1 MKPSNCFVINKDGE
15 ADFVK
20 LVDFGI
26 SKVRSDDASAHQAN
40 LTRTNSALGTPLYMS
55 PEQARSPRDV
65 DHRADLYSVGAIL
78 YELLTG
84 RTPYTAE
91 SGEYTEILFKIFT
104 TDPEPL
110 RSLRPEIDEGLAALV
125 HHALSRDPNHR
136 FSSASEMAEALSM
149 FADDRSAQVIA
160 RVRGGRGR
168 SLMPPSQSFTPPSPG
183 GPAPGARAHTY
194 PTAGDALRAPRVPT
208 DVGVTRETPPQ
219 VGQPPSKTSRA
230 PLVLAFVAVVLLCA
244 GGGFL
249 VVHGRTPATPAATRE
264 PPETAMPVVPPPPSL
279 LPTTTTPSASLQPLP
294 SATLLTPPGTVP
306 SASASIPNS
315 GAGTP
320 NNVAGAP
327 STKPRVPVNLNG
339 VQPHF

>member
-1 MKPSNCFVINKDGE
+1 MKPSNCFIINKDGE

-26 SKVRSDDASAHQAN
+26 SKVRSDDTQAHQAN

-104 TDPEPL
+104 TEPEPL
-110 RSLRPEIDEGLAALV
+110 RSLRPEVDEGLASVVHRALV
-125 HHALSRDPNHR
+125 RDPNQR
-136 FSSASEMAEALSM
+136 FSSASEMAEALVPY
-149 FADDRSAQVIA
+149 ADERSAQVIA

-168 SLMPPSQSFTPPSPG
+168 SVMPPSQSFTPPQVG
-183 GPAPGARAHTY
+183 GAAPGARANTY

-219 VGQPPSKTSRA
+219 VGQPAPKASRA

-249 VVHGRTPATPAATRE
+249 VVRSRSTVTPAATRD
-264 PPETAMPVVPPPPSL
+264 PMETATQVAPPPPTL
-279 LPTTTTPSASLQPLP
+279 LPSTTTPTAALTPLP
-294 SATLLTPPGTVP
+294 SGTVSPSSTGLPSASTASPTNVAGTVP
-306 SASASIPNS
+306 
-315 GAGTP
+315 GTP
-320 NNVAGAP
+320 SAKHVTP
-327 STKPRVPVNLNG
+327 TNLNG